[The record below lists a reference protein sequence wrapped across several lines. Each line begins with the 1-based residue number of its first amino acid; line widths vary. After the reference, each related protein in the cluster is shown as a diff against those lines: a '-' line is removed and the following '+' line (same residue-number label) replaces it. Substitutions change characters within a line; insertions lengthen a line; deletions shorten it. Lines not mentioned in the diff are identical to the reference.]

1 MADISQEV
9 EQLRN
14 AVYGEE
20 VRGAFI
26 SCMEK
31 INKDNENYKEIKES
45 VDASAEK
52 VEQQVEE
59 IDTKSEEVE
68 ESIAQLTAKIKE
80 ANTSKENLD
89 SSKKAADA
97 SKTAL
102 DQSKKAADTAKS
114 NLDSSTKSAETA
126 KSALDQS
133 VETATE
139 TKSGLDK
146 SIQNAGTSKTAL
158 DQSKQA
164 ADTAKGTLDE
174 AVRQAGTAE
183 GQLEEATSAAGTA
196 KENLETSIESA
207 ESAKSGL
214 DGSIQTAGT
223 TKETL
228 DGLIQDAENVES
240 DIWKAVKSAT
250 DAASAATSAA
260 SGANEAA
267 GNANEAAE
275 SASGAAQSATQA
287 AESATQAAQTAGSAA
302 QSAAQSAQGADTAR
316 DRANSAAG
324 VATEAAAEA
333 LKQATAAADA
343 AELIRDD
350 CYPMLFRDYDGKVY
364 SVFFADPADTMVPTG
379 TKQDDNADIPN
390 PVPST
395 DTVRNE
401 NPYDEIPLFRPI
413 ECNGYVDEEGE
424 PHITAVKGEPTFRT
438 DGSNG
443 DVCIALKTG
452 YIRTIIDPDGSIL
465 GQKGQKIS
473 VTDSWQ
479 EGFIPY
485 TAAIRPDGTVRPYVL
500 IPKYQAVDYDGAY
513 YSLPGYSPVYN
524 VSHNNQITNFRK
536 RGTQYCGETCADAEI
551 WETLFHI
558 VFATLHSQSIMS
570 GCTSYS
576 FQYTPAVTE
585 ENVERFIVTNSQA
598 ANILVGSTVSIGDQG
613 GNASA
618 DRGNS
623 YMHSLVN
630 RKKVTKKEALEDG
643 ANTAIY
649 VDNDGV
655 PFNVTETCKITSM
668 PWYTGSTDSVKG
680 TCGSPN
686 NNTNQK
692 NPFKFLGIEF
702 ALGQYIVRSD
712 VILNGVYSSEEDTY
726 EQEIH
731 TCFDCTQFATAINEH
746 YKKVGYAIPD
756 SGNTWKYISELGYD
770 INFPHIRMASKYGA
784 DSSKRYADACHTGS
798 RSNGTRE
805 FLSLGYLGVGTIA
818 GLRLAYLNTSLS
830 YADWGFSARPSYT
843 GRRGSV
849 VDWAET
855 MGVNLGA

>member
-31 INKDNENYKEIKES
+31 INKDNESYKEIKES

-52 VEQQVEE
+52 VKQQVKE

-89 SSKKAADA
+89 SSKKAADE
-97 SKTAL
+97 SKTDL

-114 NLDSSTKSAETA
+114 NLDSSTESAETA

-164 ADTAKGTLDE
+164 ADTAKDTLDE
-174 AVRQAGTAE
+174 AVIQAGTAE

-287 AESATQAAQTAGSAA
+287 SESATQAAQTAGSAA
-302 QSAAQSAQGADTAR
+302 QSATQSAQGADTAR

-524 VSHNNQITNFRK
+524 VSHNNQITNFQK

-686 NNTNQK
+686 NNTNRK

-805 FLSLGYLGVGTIA
+805 FLSLGTLDIGALA
-818 GLRLAYLNTSLS
+818 GLRVACLPYSLS
-830 YADWGFSARPSYT
+830 NAYWCFSARPSYT

>member
-31 INKDNENYKEIKES
+31 INKDNESYKEIKES

-228 DGLIQDAENVES
+228 DGLIQDAENVEY
-240 DIWKAVKSAT
+240 DIWKAVKSAI

-302 QSAAQSAQGADTAR
+302 QTANQAAQGADTAR

-805 FLSLGYLGVGTIA
+805 FLSLGNLDGGTLA
-818 GLRLAYLNTSLS
+818 GLRIAYLNASLS
-830 YADWGFSARPSYT
+830 RANWNISARPSYT

>member
-31 INKDNENYKEIKES
+31 INDDNESYQAIKES

-59 IDTKSEEVE
+59 IDTKTEEVE
-68 ESIAQLTAKIKE
+68 GSIAQLTAKITE
-80 ANTSKENLD
+80 ANTSKTNLD
-89 SSKKAADA
+89 N
-97 SKTAL
+97 
-102 DQSKKAADTAKS
+102 SKKAADTSKA
-114 NLDSSTKSAETA
+114 NLDASVKTA
-126 KSALDQS
+126 G
-133 VETATE
+133 E
-139 TKSGLDK
+139 
-146 SIQNAGTSKTAL
+146 SKTAL
-158 DQSKQA
+158 DTSIEDAREAKAALDGSISSGNTTKTNLDNSKKA
-164 ADTAKGTLDE
+164 ADTSKANLDASKEAADNAKSSLDQAIE
-174 AVRQAGTAE
+174 NAGTAE
-183 GQLEEATSAAGTA
+183 ESLESATGTANTARTNLESATEDAQDAKTAVDQSTSDAESKKQELEATIQRAEEVEGDIA
-196 KENLETSIESA
+196 KVV
-207 ESAKSGL
+207 
-214 DGSIQTAGT
+214 
-223 TKETL
+223 
-228 DGLIQDAENVES
+228 QDAVGATN
-240 DIWKAVKSAT
+240 SANQ
-250 DAASAATSAA
+250 AASLANQAAATANAATSAA
-260 SGANEAA
+260 VEAS
-267 GNANEAAE
+267 ETAE
-275 SASGAAQSATQA
+275 SAAQTATQA
-287 AESATQAAQTAGSAA
+287 AGAASSAAQTANQA
-302 QSAAQSAQGADTAR
+302 AQGADTAR

-805 FLSLGYLGVGTIA
+805 FLSLGTLYNGTIA
-818 GLRLAYLNTSLS
+818 GLRLASLDSSLS
-830 YADWGFSARPSYT
+830 LAYWGVSARPSYT